1 MERIGTELH
10 ADPYEVI
17 TQVSMDNGKELQFE
31 DIAWVPQTLISTV
44 TKVIESDAPDQV
56 VNEHDKPIQMRLS
69 SPEGERG
76 AAEYQAQQQPPL
88 PSWNRTPEDAVP
100 PKQPMTATE
109 ARQHTLP
116 GFAPPED
123 KPRRGRRPNSEKV
136 VGPGPIPPETFQQP
150 AAPSFVPPP
159 PAPPPP
165 QPQTFVQP
173 PVQQFIQPQQAPQQ
187 FGLQQPQPASA
198 QLNDMLTKAFGA
210 RN

>member
-1 MERIGTELH
+1 
-10 ADPYEVI
+10 
-17 TQVSMDNGKELQFE
+17 
-31 DIAWVPQTLISTV
+31 LISTV

-116 GFAPPED
+116 GFAPPNGED
-123 KPRRGRRPNSEKV
+123 KPKRGRPRTV
-136 VGPGPIPPETFQQP
+136 QQP
-150 AAPSFVPPP
+150 AAPTFTPPP
-159 PAPPPP
+159 PPPPP
-165 QPQTFVQP
+165 TPPQTFVQP
-173 PVQQFIQPQQAPQQ
+173 PAQQFIQPQQQAAQ
-187 FGLQQPQPASA
+187 FGLQQPQPAST